1 MQTLSHEN
9 ELQEDEEATFEE
21 KAGEAPFVQA
31 PIRVRASNQDQNINP
46 EDFEIE
52 MKQRLVTQQAGFEQL
67 DIAYD
72 PFTFREVVPN
82 SD

>member
-1 MQTLSHEN
+1 M
-9 ELQEDEEATFEE
+9 
-21 KAGEAPFVQA
+21 QA
-31 PIRVRASNQDQNINP
+31 PIRVRASNQDQDINP

-52 MKQRLVTQQAGFEQL
+52 TKQRLVTQQAGFEQL

-72 PFTFREVVPN
+72 PFTFREFVPN